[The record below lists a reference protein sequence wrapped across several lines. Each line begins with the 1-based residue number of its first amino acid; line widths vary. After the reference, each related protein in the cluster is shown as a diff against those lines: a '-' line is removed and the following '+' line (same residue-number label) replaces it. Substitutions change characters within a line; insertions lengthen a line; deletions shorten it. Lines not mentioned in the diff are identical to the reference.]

1 MKNTETMKNKELF
14 DRANFD
20 DDMNLKSKLREDFF
34 DWCKK
39 NGRTPLN
46 PFSINDWWKEEER

>member
-1 MKNTETMKNKELF
+1 MKNKELF

-20 DDMNLKSKLREDFF
+20 DDMNLKSKLREDFL

-46 PFSINDWWKEEER
+46 PASINDWWKEEAR